1 MAPRPSVAPDAIDAL
16 IAQAVEGGRAALARL
31 LSEIERGGETAE
43 RIDAVLSR
51 RPASSPT
58 STSTSTST
66 PASTPACTIG
76 ITGAPGAG
84 KSTLLGALL
93 AHLGD
98 RGERV
103 AALMVDPSSPLT
115 GGALLGDRLRMS
127 AVAARPGVYAR
138 SMASR
143 GRSGGLSDMTRR
155 AVRVL
160 GACGWSTVFIET
172 VGIGQLDVEVSTVA
186 DLVVVVLTPG
196 AGDDVQMFK
205 AGLMEI
211 ADVFVINKA
220 DHPQVGALRQD
231 LAGMIASIPDGRPRP
246 AVVETI
252 ATQGVGV
259 TALWDALAHALSDRV
274 RSGDLSRVRAHRVA
288 REIVDVASG
297 IMARRLR
304 ERSTGTLMERLML
317 DVIEGRQAVGEAAVH
332 LLSTCGVDVASNGAE
347 TRAAKRPSSAG
358 AKDAE

>member
-1 MAPRPSVAPDAIDAL
+1 MASRPSVAPDAIDAL

-51 RPASSPT
+51 RPAST
-58 STSTSTST
+58 STST
-66 PASTPACTIG
+66 STPACTIG

-172 VGIGQLDVEVSTVA
+172 VGIGQLDVDVSTVA

-274 RSGDLSRVRAHRVA
+274 RSGELSRVRAHRVA

-297 IMARRLR
+297 IMTRRLR

-332 LLSTCGVDVASNGAE
+332 LLSTCGVDVAGNGAE

>member
-1 MAPRPSVAPDAIDAL
+1 VASRPSVAPDAIDAL

-51 RPASSPT
+51 RPASS
-58 STSTSTST
+58 
-66 PASTPACTIG
+66 STPACTIG

-127 AVAARPGVYAR
+127 AVDARPGVYAR

-160 GACGWSTVFIET
+160 GACGWPTVFIET
-172 VGIGQLDVEVSTVA
+172 VGIGQLDVDVSTVA

-274 RSGDLSRVRAHRVA
+274 RSGELSRVRAHRVA

-297 IMARRLR
+297 IMTRRLR

-332 LLSTCGVDVASNGAE
+332 LLSTCGVDVTGTGAATDDTTGAATGPASAH
-347 TRAAKRPSSAG
+347 AKG
-358 AKDAE
+358 TE